1 MNRRNHCLRGVF
13 DVPALEKQLVEL
25 NAAAEDPNL
34 WNNQEQAQKTMRER
48 TRVENTL
55 ANFRRV
61 IGNFN
66 DALELHEMA
75 EGEGDEPSRAEA
87 QGELEALVKEI
98 GQMELE
104 ALLNGEADAND
115 CFIEIHPGAGG
126 TESQDWAFML
136 YRMYLRWG
144 ERRGFKVEIVDE
156 QSGEE
161 AGIKSATIK
170 LSGHNA
176 YGWAKTESG
185 VHRLVRISPFDSNA
199 RRHTSFASAWV
210 YPVVDENINIVVEE
224 KDVRVDTFRSSGAG
238 GQNVN
243 KVESAVRLT
252 HIPTG
257 IVVAC
262 QNQRSQHQNRE
273 EAWQMLRARLYEHE
287 LRKQEEATDA
297 LNSQKTDNAWGH
309 QIRSYVLHPYQMV
322 KDLRTGAETSNT
334 QGVLDGDLDLFINAS
349 LAAKV
354 KGNVEK

>member
-1 MNRRNHCLRGVF
+1 MRGFF
-13 DVPALEKQLVEL
+13 DVGTLEKQLVAL
-25 NAAAEDPNL
+25 NAQAEDPDL
-34 WNNQEQAQKTMRER
+34 WNNTENAQKVMRER
-48 TRVENTL
+48 TRIDGLLTTY
-55 ANFRRV
+55 RR
-61 IGNFN
+61 IDTSFK

-75 EGEGDEPSRAEA
+75 EAENDEASRADA
-87 QGELEALVKEI
+87 QREMEALVAEI
-98 GQMELE
+98 GRMELE
-104 ALLNGEADAND
+104 ALLSGEADAND

-136 YRMYLRWG
+136 FRMYLRWG

-156 QSGEE
+156 QAGDE
-161 AGIKSATIK
+161 AGIKSATIR

-210 YPVVDENINIVVEE
+210 YPVVDENIAITVEE
-224 KDVRVDTFRSSGAG
+224 KDVKVDTFRSSGAG

-262 QNQRSQHQNRE
+262 QNQRSQHQNRA
-273 EAWQMLRARLYEHE
+273 EAWNMLRARLYEHE
-287 LRKQEEATDA
+287 LRKREEATDA
-297 LNSQKTDNAWGH
+297 LNAQKMDNSWGS
-309 QIRSYVLHPYQMV
+309 QIRSYVLAPYQMV
-322 KDLRTGAETSNT
+322 KDLRTGEETSDT
-334 QGVLDGDLDLFINAS
+334 KGVLDGDIDRFINAS

>member
-1 MNRRNHCLRGVF
+1 MWDN
-13 DVPALEKQLVEL
+13 Q
-25 NAAAEDPNL
+25 AE
-34 WNNQEQAQKTMRER
+34 AQKTLRER
-48 TRVENTL
+48 TRVENL
-55 ANFRRV
+55 IAS
-61 IGNFN
+61 FN
-66 DALELHEMA
+66 SITTRFSDALELHEMA
-75 EGEGDEPSRAEA
+75 EAESDEALRAET
-87 QGELEALVKEI
+87 QTSLEALVAEI
-98 GQMELE
+98 SRMELE
-104 ALLNGEADAND
+104 ALLSGEADQND

-144 ERRGFKVEIVDE
+144 ERRGFKTEIVDE
-156 QSGEE
+156 QSGDE
-161 AGIKSATIK
+161 AGIKSATIR

-210 YPVVDENINIVVEE
+210 YPVVDENIKIEVEE
-224 KDVRVDTFRSSGAG
+224 KDVKVDTFRSSGAG

-257 IVVAC
+257 ITVAC
-262 QNQRSQHQNRE
+262 QNQRSQHQNRA
-273 EAWQMLRARLYEHE
+273 EAWNMLRARLYEHA

-322 KDLRTGAETSNT
+322 KDLRTGTETSDT
-334 QGVLDGDLDLFINAS
+334 KGVLDGDIDLFVNAS
-349 LAAKV
+349 LAARV

>member
-1 MNRRNHCLRGVF
+1 LRGVF

-61 IGNFN
+61 IGNIN

-87 QGELEALVKEI
+87 QRELEALVKEI
-98 GQMELE
+98 GVMELE
-104 ALLNGEADAND
+104 ALLNGEADATD

-252 HIPTG
+252 HVPTG

>member
-1 MNRRNHCLRGVF
+1 
-13 DVPALEKQLVEL
+13 
-25 NAAAEDPNL
+25 
-34 WNNQEQAQKTMRER
+34 MRER
-48 TRVENTL
+48 TRVENLIT
-55 ANFRRV
+55 NFRRV
-61 IGNFN
+61 DDGFK
-66 DALELHEMA
+66 DALELHELA
-75 EGEGDEPSRAEA
+75 EQENDETMVAEA
-87 QGELEALVKEI
+87 RKTMDAYLAEI

-136 YRMYLRWG
+136 FRMYLRWG
-144 ERRGFKVEIVDE
+144 ERREFKVEIVDE
-156 QSGEE
+156 QAGEE
-161 AGIKSATIK
+161 AGIKSATLK

-199 RRHTSFASAWV
+199 RRHTSFASVWV
-210 YPVVDENINIVVEE
+210 YPVVDDNIDIKLEE

-252 HIPTG
+252 HIPTN
-257 IVVAC
+257 ISVAC

-273 EAWQMLRARLYEHE
+273 EAWKMLRARLYEHE
-287 LRKQEEATDA
+287 LRKREEATDA
-297 LNSQKTDNAWGH
+297 LNAQKTDNAWGH

-334 QGVLDGDLDLFINAS
+334 QGVLDGDLDMFVNAS
-349 LAAKV
+349 LAARV

>member
-1 MNRRNHCLRGVF
+1 L
-13 DVPALEKQLVEL
+13 LKKIELL
-25 NAAAEDPNL
+25 NAEAENPEL
-34 WNNQEQAQKTMRER
+34 WNNPENAQKTMRER
-48 TRVENTL
+48 TRVENLITT
-55 ANFRRV
+55 FRR
-61 IGNFN
+61 IDTAFT
-66 DALELHEMA
+66 DALELHELA
-75 EGEGDEPSRAEA
+75 EGEADAGMMAEA
-87 QGELEALVKEI
+87 QASLEALVAEI
-98 GQMELE
+98 GRMELE
-104 ALLNGEADAND
+104 ALLSGEADAND

-156 QSGEE
+156 QSGDE

-210 YPVVDENINIVVEE
+210 YPVVDDKINIVVEE

-287 LRKQEEATDA
+287 LQKKEAAVDA

>member
-1 MNRRNHCLRGVF
+1 ML
-13 DVPALEKQLVEL
+13 KQADAL
-25 NAAAEDPNL
+25 NAQAEDPEL
-34 WNNQEQAQKTMRER
+34 WNNPENAQKIMRER
-48 TRVENTL
+48 TRVDNLITG
-55 ANFRRV
+55 FRR
-61 IGNFN
+61 ITSSFN

-75 EGEGDEPSRAEA
+75 EAEADEPTRAESHR
-87 QGELEALVKEI
+87 ELEALVAEI
-98 GQMELE
+98 GRMELE
-104 ALLNGEADAND
+104 ALLSGEADAND
-115 CFIEIHPGAGG
+115 CYIEIHPGAGG

-144 ERRGFKVEIVDE
+144 ERRGFKVEIIDE
-156 QSGEE
+156 QSGDE
-161 AGIKSATIK
+161 AGIKSATLR

-210 YPVVDENINIVVEE
+210 YPVVDDKIDIVVEE
-224 KDVRVDTFRSSGAG
+224 KDVRVDTYRSSGAG

-252 HIPTG
+252 HIPTN
-257 IVVAC
+257 ISVAC

-273 EAWQMLRARLYEHE
+273 EAWKMLRARLYERE
-287 LRKQEEATDA
+287 LQLQEDAVNA
-297 LNSQKTDNAWGH
+297 LNSQKTDNGWGH

-334 QGVLDGDLDLFINAS
+334 QGVLDGDLDMFVNAS
-349 LAAKV
+349 LAARV
-354 KGNVEK
+354 KGNVER

>member
-1 MNRRNHCLRGVF
+1 
-13 DVPALEKQLVEL
+13 
-25 NAAAEDPNL
+25 
-34 WNNQEQAQKTMRER
+34 MRER
-48 TRVENTL
+48 TRVDNLLT
-55 ANFRRV
+55 NFRRV
-61 IGNFN
+61 DNGFK
-66 DALELHEMA
+66 DALELHELA
-75 EGEGDEPSRAEA
+75 EAEGDEAMIAEA
-87 QGELEALVKEI
+87 RTTLDAYLAEI

-144 ERRGFKVEIVDE
+144 ERRDFKVEIIDE
-156 QSGEE
+156 QAGDE
-161 AGIKSATIK
+161 AGIKSATLR

-199 RRHTSFASAWV
+199 RRHTSFASVWV
-210 YPVVDENINIVVEE
+210 YPVVDDNITIDIAE

-252 HIPTG
+252 HIPTN
-257 IVVAC
+257 ISVAC

-273 EAWQMLRARLYEHE
+273 EAWKMLRARLYEHE
-287 LRKQEEATDA
+287 LRKREEAADA
-297 LNSQKTDNAWGH
+297 LNAQKTDNAWGH

-322 KDLRTGAETSNT
+322 KDLRTGAETSNS
-334 QGVLDGDLDLFINAS
+334 QAVLDGDLDMFVNAS
-349 LAAKV
+349 LAARV

>member
-1 MNRRNHCLRGVF
+1 MRGVF
-13 DVPALEKQLVEL
+13 DYDNLLTQLEEL
-25 NAAAEDPNL
+25 NLKAEDPNL
-34 WNNQEQAQKTMRER
+34 WNNQSEAQKVLRER
-48 TRVENTL
+48 TRVEKTITD
-55 ANFRRV
+55 FRRV
-61 IGNFN
+61 DDGFK
-66 DALELHEMA
+66 DALALYELADE
-75 EGEGDEPSRAEA
+75 EGDEAMLAEA
-87 QGELEALVKEI
+87 RTTLDAYLAEI

-136 YRMYLRWG
+136 YRMYIRWG
-144 ERRGFKVEIVDE
+144 ERRGFKVEIIDE
-156 QSGEE
+156 QAGDE

-199 RRHTSFASAWV
+199 RRHTSFASAWI

-252 HIPTG
+252 HVPTG

-262 QNQRSQHQNRE
+262 QNQRSQHQNRD
-273 EAWQMLRARLYEHE
+273 EAWNMLRARLYEHE
-287 LRKQEEATDA
+287 LRKREEATDA
-297 LNSQKTDNAWGH
+297 LNAHKTDNAWGH

-334 QGVLDGDLDLFINAS
+334 QAVLDGDLDPFINAS
-349 LAAKV
+349 LAARV